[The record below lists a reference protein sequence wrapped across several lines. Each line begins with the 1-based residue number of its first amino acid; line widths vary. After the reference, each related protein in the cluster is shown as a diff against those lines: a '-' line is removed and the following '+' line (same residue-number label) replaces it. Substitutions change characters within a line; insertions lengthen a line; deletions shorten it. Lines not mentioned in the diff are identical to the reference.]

1 MYSPVVQSPVTLVS
15 PSSRWVSRCVMLGVL
30 LRTILLSG
38 SQHRLRDYEFNTIMM
53 TYDLVSGS
61 LGDLVEDI
69 PAVRIQLALGVV
81 PVAI

>member
-38 SQHRLRDYEFNTIMM
+38 SQHRLRDYEFDTTIM
-53 TYDLVSGS
+53 TYDLVGGY
-61 LGDLVEDI
+61 LGDLVEEI
-69 PAVRIQLALGVV
+69 PPVLIQFALGVV
-81 PVAI
+81 AVAI